1 MPLPKIDLASLPDL
15 ATLTGVFGSI
25 RAPGPDDT
33 IIILM
38 TYIFEILPPGTGGG

>member
-1 MPLPKIDLASLPDL
+1 MTLPKIDFASLPDL

-38 TYIFEILPPGTGGG
+38 TYLFEIRPPGGG

>member
-1 MPLPKIDLASLPDL
+1 MNLPKIDLASLPDL

-38 TYIFEILPPGTGGG
+38 AYIFEILPPGR